1 MGEASAGCV
10 EAEGGT
16 SDTVEADA
24 EEVPREVGR
33 EGVEGRLGLDVAG
46 GGYGERAR
54 RPMEAENMGDCD
66 CCVDG
71 ELLRCT
77 SIATD
82 ATGEGTGT
90 VRGVRSGES
99 VGGVGGAAAGVLR
112 PERVGKS
119 TAGPGGGV
127 GDGSGTCSA
136 AGAVLRAVR
145 GGKPGAL
152 EARTDELGA
161 GAKMGT
167 GGGTFS
173 GGFGTRS
180 ALRINRKSRPKS

>member
-10 EAEGGT
+10 EAEGCA

-33 EGVEGRLGLDVAG
+33 EGVVGRLGLDVAG
-46 GGYGERAR
+46 GRYGERAR
-54 RPMEAENMGDCD
+54 RPMEAESMGDCD

-82 ATGEGTGT
+82 ATGEGTGAE
-90 VRGVRSGES
+90 RGVRSGES

-119 TAGPGGGV
+119 TAGPG
-127 GDGSGTCSA
+127 DGSAACSA

-161 GAKMGT
+161 GARMGT
-167 GGGTFS
+167 GGGMFS